1 MNISE
6 KILAAASGRDEVH
19 PDEIVEA
26 KVDMAMI
33 NEITG
38 PLAIEAFHKIGV
50 REVWDRNRIVMVLD
64 HQVPADS
71 VRSAILHKIMREFA
85 REQNIPNL
93 YDVGFGG
100 VCHQVMMEKGHARPG
115 MLIVGAD
122 SHTCTYGALG
132 AFATGIGSTEMA
144 AVLISGKLWFRV
156 PETIRIMIEGSLPP
170 MVTPKDLILK
180 IVGTVGADGATYKAV
195 EFHGSTVR
203 EMGID
208 GRLTLCNMAVEMGA
222 KTGIVNPDERAI
234 QYLKSIG
241 FNPAYKDLNHLSS
254 DPDAEYEE
262 TLNLEASDLEPQI
275 ACPHRVDNVK
285 PVTEVEGVKVDQ
297 VFLGSCTNGR
307 LEDLRLAARI
317 LKGKHIKDGL
327 RMIVIPASVRVYLKA
342 LKEGLIETFL
352 RAGCTVC
359 NPGCGPCV
367 GAHMGVLAPGEVCLS
382 TSNRNFKGRMGCM
395 GAEIYLASPATAAA
409 SALKGEITDP
419 RELPKPV

>member
-144 AVLISGKLWFRV
+144 AVFATGEIWLKVPHTVRV
-156 PETIRIMIEGSLPP
+156 WVEGEFQSF
-170 MVTPKDLILK
+170 VCAKDLILK
-180 IVGTVGADGATYKAV
+180 IAGEVKADGAIYKAL
-195 EFHGSTVR
+195 EFAGPT
-203 EMGID
+203 ID
-208 GRLTLCNMAVEMGA
+208 SMSVSGRMTLCNMAVEMGA
-222 KTGIVNPDERAI
+222 KTGIVNPDEKTISYVRGRS
-234 QYLKSIG
+234 KEG
-241 FNPAYKDLNHLSS
+241 FRVFRS
-254 DPDAEYEE
+254 DPDARYER
-262 TLNLEASDLEPQI
+262 TLKFDVTDLEPQV
-275 ACPHRVDNVK
+275 ACPHSVDNVK
-285 PVTEVEGVKVDQ
+285 PVSEVEGTPIDQ
-297 VFLGSCTNGR
+297 AFIGSCTNGR
-307 LEDLRLAARI
+307 LEDLEVAASIIKGRTVKRGVRL
-317 LKGKHIKDGL
+317 L
-327 RMIVIPASVRVYLKA
+327 VTPASQEVYLEA
-342 LKEGLIETFL
+342 LKEGLIEVFIK
-352 RAGCTVC
+352 AGACVC
-359 NPGCGPCV
+359 NPTCGACF
-367 GAHMGVLAPGEVCLS
+367 GGHMGLLAPGETCIS
-382 TSNRNFKGRMGCM
+382 SSNRNFIGRMGSPE
-395 GAEIYLASPATAAA
+395 AEIYLASPATVAA

-419 RELPKPV
+419 RRVKA